1 MTLAIVLTLFV
12 RLGHEV
18 FVYVQRTFG
27 FVFLVATY
35 HVFTTPGAKEDS
47 QALNLYLAAL
57 ATVGIAAFV
66 YRSLLGNVLVRRRK
80 YRVVT
85 VNRLDEFV
93 TEIVM
98 EPIGK
103 PLAFSPG
110 QFLFVNF
117 RSLALSEQF
126 HPLEL
131 SVRRRVFS
139 IRAGEIANQFHPFS
153 ITSDPERADAPDHG
167 QGRRR
172 LHARAPPA
180 RDGRRRDRRGPV
192 RLLLAERHEP
202 ETDLDGG
209 RNRRDAV
216 PQHGARA

>member
-35 HVFTTPGAKEDS
+35 HVFTTPGAKEGS

-57 ATVGIAAFV
+57 ATAGIAAFV

-85 VNRLDEFV
+85 VNRLDDFV

-153 ITSDPERADAPDHG
+153 ITSDPDEPTLRITVKAVGDYTRALRRLETGAVAIVEGPYG
-167 QGRRR
+167 SFSQRRR
-172 LHARAPPA
+172 
-180 RDGRRRDRRGPV
+180 
-192 RLLLAERHEP
+192 EP
-202 ETDLDGG
+202 EADLDGG
-209 RNRRDAV
+209 RDRRDAV